1 MSSSPIIFT
10 KSAVS
15 KLTKLQNAA
24 KVPAAALLCI
34 EVEGLTPGNE
44 LVYAFLYREEL
55 QKGEKIYE
63 SNGFPYILTDYAA
76 YLMKDSQ
83 VGYADGHFEI
93 DLSPNLDFTAVG
105 EA

>member
-1 MSSSPIIFT
+1 MSSSPINFT

-34 EVEGLTPGNE
+34 EVEGLTPANE
-44 LVYAFLYREEL
+44 LIYEFLYKKEL
-55 QKGEKIYE
+55 EHGEKIYE

-76 YLMKDSQ
+76 YLMRDSQ
-83 VGYADGHFEI
+83 VGYSNGHFEI
-93 DLSPNLDFTAVG
+93 DLNQNIDFTAIG

>member
-1 MSSSPIIFT
+1 MSSSPIKFT
-10 KSAVS
+10 KSAVN
-15 KLTKLQNAA
+15 KLTRLQNAA

-44 LVYAFLYREEL
+44 LIYEFLYKKEL
-55 QKGEKIYE
+55 DNSEKIYE

-76 YLMKDSQ
+76 YLMKDSK

-93 DLSPNLDFTAVG
+93 DLSPNLDFTAIG

>member
-1 MSSSPIIFT
+1 MSSSPIKFT
-10 KSAVS
+10 KSAVN
-15 KLTKLQNAA
+15 KLIKLQDAA

-34 EVEGLTPGNE
+34 EVEGLNPENE
-44 LVYAFLYREEL
+44 LIYEFLYKKEL
-55 QKGEKIYE
+55 DQDEKIYE

-76 YLMKDSQ
+76 YLMKDSR

-93 DLSPNLDFTAVG
+93 DLSPNLDFSHIG